1 MKEKWITLAKWRT
14 KGDPKI
20 DKNESFGQLCQAT
33 RRQRIEKALEDQQA
47 SGEANSFSLRHD
59 KLGLLMT
66 ILRGL
71 TAVISNVPFYFNYFN
86 KKTCIV

>member
-1 MKEKWITLAKWRT
+1 MIIISNWITLEKRRT

-33 RRQRIEKALEDQQA
+33 RTQRIEKALDDQQA

-59 KLGLLMT
+59 YIKL
-66 ILRGL
+66 
-71 TAVISNVPFYFNYFN
+71 
-86 KKTCIV
+86 